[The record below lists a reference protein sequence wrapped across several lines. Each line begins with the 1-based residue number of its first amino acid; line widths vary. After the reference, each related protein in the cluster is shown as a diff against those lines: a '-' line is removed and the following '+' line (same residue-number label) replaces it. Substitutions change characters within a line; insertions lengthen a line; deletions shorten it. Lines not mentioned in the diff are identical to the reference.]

1 MANYKIKFK
10 YVFIIYIIF
19 LLTYHCFQRNK
30 KKENQITNYN
40 SYKVSILKKLKKVVY
55 SALLGNY
62 DTIRPILK
70 EDGYDYFLFTD
81 QIMKNESNSN
91 WTILYIDDQ
100 IKNLN
105 LSIIKKQRYFKMH
118 PHLFFK
124 NYDISIYIDT
134 TFIIK
139 GKLDEF
145 LLRIL
150 SPNLSIYVLEHPDR
164 NSVNNEFSAVLIAHK
179 DSNTSV
185 ISVQK
190 KYNNENFPD
199 NNGLSENC
207 LIVRKHNEL
216 SCINFMNDWFDEIKY
231 NSHRDQLSFNYI
243 LWKYE
248 NKNVKYISK
257 RYIEDYFIQEPEH
270 LIIVQFKNN

>member
-40 SYKVSILKKLKKVVY
+40 SNKVSILKKLKKVVY

-164 NSVNNEFSAVLIAHK
+164 NSVNN
-179 DSNTSV
+179 
-185 ISVQK
+185 
-190 KYNNENFPD
+190 
-199 NNGLSENC
+199 
-207 LIVRKHNEL
+207 
-216 SCINFMNDWFDEIKY
+216 
-231 NSHRDQLSFNYI
+231 HRI
-243 LWKYE
+243 
-248 NKNVKYISK
+248 
-257 RYIEDYFIQEPEH
+257 
-270 LIIVQFKNN
+270 

>member
-1 MANYKIKFK
+1 MKNINFIKK
-10 YVFIIYIIF
+10 
-19 LLTYHCFQRNK
+19 
-30 KKENQITNYN
+30 
-40 SYKVSILKKLKKVVY
+40 SKKVVY
-55 SALLGNY
+55 SALLGKY
-62 DTIRPILK
+62 DNVSYIER